1 MDKEKLIDSMLEL
14 IQEVLEDE
22 GTEDTITATR
32 SSPLLGADAIAGSLR
47 LVSFIAD
54 FEMLL
59 EDDYGLEL
67 SLVSEEALSRSKSP
81 FRTIETLADY
91 TLELAVSE
99 EVLVTAQ
106 IA

>member
-1 MDKEKLIDSMLEL
+1 MNKEKLIESMLEL

-22 GTEDTITATR
+22 GTEDTVTATR
-32 SSPLLGADAIAGSLR
+32 SSRLLGADAIAGSLR

-59 EDDYGLEL
+59 EDTYGLEL

-91 TLELAVSE
+91 TLELAACEDMSAV
-99 EVLVTAQ
+99 AQ
-106 IA
+106 VA

>member
-1 MDKEKLIDSMLEL
+1 MDKEELIGSMLEL
-14 IQEVLEDE
+14 MQEALEEEDADE
-22 GTEDTITATR
+22 TVRATR

-54 FEMLL
+54 LEMLL
-59 EDDYGLEL
+59 EEQYGLEL

-81 FRTIETLADY
+81 FRTIEALADY
-91 TLELAVSE
+91 TLELAAGEGELAS
-99 EVLVTAQ
+99 AK

>member
-1 MDKEKLIDSMLEL
+1 MDKEQLIDSMLEL
-14 IQEVLEDE
+14 MQEVLEDE
-22 GTEDTITATR
+22 GVEDTVQATR
-32 SSPLLGADAIAGSLR
+32 ASPLLGADAIAGSLR

-54 FEMLL
+54 FEMLI
-59 EDDYGLEL
+59 EDSYGLEL

-91 TLELAVSE
+91 TLELAASE
-99 EVLVTAQ
+99 AVLVEAQ